1 MLLSMIRILTIKS
14 IVVFCLL
21 FLFFRNGI
29 VHAQS
34 PNWVAPP
41 SAKTIKNP
49 QLKTPEILVDG
60 KKLYISFCAPCH
72 GDKGKGDGPTA
83 SALNPRPADHT
94 SPALQSETDGSL
106 FWKISEG
113 RSPMP
118 SYKVLLTET
127 QRWELVNYIRSLS
140 KP

>member
-1 MLLSMIRILTIKS
+1 MVKIPNSKIIL
-14 IVVFCLL
+14 VFSFLC
-21 FLFFRNGI
+21 LFFSKEI

-34 PNWVAPP
+34 PNWLAP
-41 SAKTIKNP
+41 SAAKAVKNP
-49 QLKTPEILVDG
+49 QQKSPELLADG

-83 SALNPRPADHT
+83 SALTPRPADHT
-94 SPALQSETDGSL
+94 SQELQSETDGSL
-106 FWKISEG
+106 FWKITEG

-118 SYKVLLTET
+118 SYKVLLSES
-127 QRWELVNYIRSLS
+127 QRWELVTYIRSLS